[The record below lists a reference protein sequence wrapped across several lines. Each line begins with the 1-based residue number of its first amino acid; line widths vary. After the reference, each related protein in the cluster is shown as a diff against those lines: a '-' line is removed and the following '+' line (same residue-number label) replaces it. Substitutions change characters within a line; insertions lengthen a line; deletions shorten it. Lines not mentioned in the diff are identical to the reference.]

1 MAFIVLDM
9 EWNQNGIDQK
19 CPVNKQGKQLHDEII
34 QIGAVRLDDTL
45 GISDTFKIGVRL
57 PKKRK
62 LTRYVAKVVKISQSE
77 INGGLDFPDAIK
89 LFRDWCRPDPVFLTW
104 GYDDIP
110 VLRRNLEYYGIS
122 ADWTARWYNA
132 QMVFAWQHLEQKRQ
146 VSLEGAATHLGVMGE
161 EPLHDALNDAF
172 YAALICANLDME
184 GGLAVYEEYTR
195 PSLKKTAPRRRSLRN
210 AQKATAAAP
219 AFCEADAQASLG
231 G

>member
-34 QIGAVRLDDTL
+34 QIGAVRLDDALVFAIHSKSAYAYLKSVSLRGMWRRWSRSASRKSTA
-45 GISDTFKIGVRL
+45 GSISR
-57 PKKRK
+57 
-62 LTRYVAKVVKISQSE
+62 TRSSFFGE
-77 INGGLDFPDAIK
+77 
-89 LFRDWCRPDPVFLTW
+89 WCGRSPVFLTW

-110 VLRRNLEYYGIS
+110 VLRRNLEYYGIN
-122 ADWTARWYNA
+122 ADWTECWYNA
-132 QMVFAWQHLEQKRQ
+132 QMIFAWQHLGEKRQ
-146 VSLEGAATHLGVMGE
+146 VSLEGAAMHLGVMGE

-184 GGLAVYEEYTR
+184 GGLAVYKEYTR
-195 PSLKKTAPRRRSLRN
+195 PSLKKTATRRRRLRN
-210 AQKATAAAP
+210 APKATAAP
-219 AFCEADAQASLG
+219 YLEADARAGIG

>member
-1 MAFIVLDM
+1 MAYIVLDM

-19 CPVNKQGKQLHDEII
+19 CPINKQGKQLHDEII
-34 QIGAVRLDDTL
+34 QIGAVRLDDAL
-45 GISDTFKIGVRL
+45 RISDTFKVGVRL

-62 LTRYVAKVVKISQSE
+62 LTRYVAKVVRISQSE
-77 INGGLDFPDAIK
+77 INGGIDFPDAVK
-89 LFRDWCRPDPVFLTW
+89 LFREWCGRAPVFLTW

-110 VLRRNLEYYGIS
+110 VLRRNLEYYGIN

-132 QMVFAWQHLEQKRQ
+132 QMVFSWQHLGEKRQ
-146 VSLEGAATHLGVMGE
+146 MSLEGAATHLGVMGE

-172 YAALICANLDME
+172 YTALICANLDME

-195 PSLKKTAPRRRSLRN
+195 PSLKNAPRKRRLRS
-210 AQKATAAAP
+210 AKKAAP
-219 AFCEADAQASLG
+219 AFCEADAQASIG